1 MTFPTLKKAMSMAKR
16 GGQKLVS
23 LGNGF
28 YCMNGHDCEFKAVV
42 QSASCNPGCEN
53 MLAGADSVPVWK
65 RRMAHYDNLL
75 EIAVRNNAPQADRD
89 FLMLERD
96 FYADAVRFFEKD
108 E

>member
-1 MTFPTLKKAMSMAKR
+1 
-16 GGQKLVS
+16 
-23 LGNGF
+23 
-28 YCMNGHDCEFKAVV
+28 
-42 QSASCNPGCEN
+42 
-53 MLAGADSVPVWK
+53 
-65 RRMAHYDNLL
+65 MAHYDNLL